1 MTQWNSLVGRSLG
14 QYQIVELIGEG
25 GMAAVYKAWQ
35 PTLRRYVALKVLTPD
50 LAGDA
55 EFVKRFHQEAV
66 AAANLKQTNI
76 VTIHDVGVEGD
87 HHYIAMELIEGT
99 SLAERVRSGPPLTP
113 EQVVDIITQVGAALD
128 YAHERGF
135 VHRDVKPAN
144 ILVDASGRVVLTDFG
159 LVKALSGSGV
169 TSTLTRAGTVFGTP
183 RYMSPE
189 QIKDEPLDYRS
200 DLYSLGIVCYEMLSG
215 QVPFDST
222 TTHSVLY
229 AQVNTPPPPLRDM
242 AGLAVPP
249 PVEAVVE
256 RMLAK
261 ARENRYQSAGQFARD
276 LAQAVAGVWPARL
289 GGGRATLPE
298 MESDTASIGGTP
310 EEMPAATVRQP
321 AQPPTPPVSAPVRRR
336 SRWPLLAG
344 VAAAVGILLI
354 VGTVVGVLVLGKWY
368 TRRGAQA
375 ALASGD
381 YVAAAQRFSQILE
394 SDPSSTEAVEGLSEA
409 AAGLARA
416 GQFDDAILAYEAV
429 WQASPSDVLA
439 LRGLGQAYEAQG
451 EWGKAAGWYERWT
464 QAQPEDRNAFLALGR
479 VRYRLGEYERAVAAY
494 ERAEVLGADPAE
506 MGVNAGL
513 AYFELSQYDRAVEY
527 LQDEISQNV
536 ESFEAQRALG
546 VSLFAQGQPGQAV
559 VHLNAA
565 VTLGASRSDDEL
577 TDVYYALSGSFFAE
591 QDYEQAI
598 RLYERARE
606 VDPDGKAVWAHE
618 ARANLDEVY
627 SRLAQSALED
637 ALLDLDFSNIV
648 AVGGETYAIAQGG
661 QEARVEGPL
670 RLVDGLWEGSQ
681 ALVVEESGTIVNH
694 NPLLNGQYRG
704 GLAPACFLGGDAL
717 SILPSE
723 SALYTQS
730 GGKSQRL
737 VFAGSTGSTPYFG
750 QDGGYSPSTQYSVRI
765 RLYVE
770 SLTTSVRVRIYD
782 GSSPLDTDLTT
793 VGWHEITSTFTSPAT
808 ISNERILVYSP
819 ANDAATVYVDVMVVE
834 SKPYVT
840 SPFDGDS
847 GDGYS
852 WGPNGPHADAS
863 TRQATRCEIDAAG
876 SLDYASD
883 HTVLVWMKL
892 SHGSGAGPVYPAVFH
907 YGQYYTDNSIS
918 LMFYRDGEALQLYAR
933 DNAGLWQQ
941 RGAMNNPVQDTD
953 DYEADTWYVLGYR
966 YDEEDNRVDLIWD
979 GQISEQDLGTAWP
992 SEDNTYHRLGIGCRP
1007 NGDANWSDGAVAM
1020 VAVFPRTL
1028 TDVEVAALH
1037 RAGLPAGR

>member
-1 MTQWNSLVGRSLG
+1 MSDLVGTALG

-87 HHYIAMELIEGT
+87 YHYIAMELIEGT
-99 SLAERVRSGPPLTP
+99 SLAERVRSGPTLTP

-276 LAQAVAGVWPARL
+276 LAQAVAGIWPARL
-289 GGGRATLPE
+289 GGARAALPE
-298 MESDTASIGGTP
+298 MESDTTSIGGTP
-310 EEMPAATVRQP
+310 EEMPAATVRQL
-321 AQPPTPPVSAPVRRR
+321 AQPATPPVSAPVRRR

-368 TRRGAQA
+368 VRRGAQA

-381 YVAAAQRFSQILE
+381 YVKAAQGFSQILE
-394 SDPSSTEAVEGLSEA
+394 SDPGSTEAVEGLLEA

-429 WQASPSDVLA
+429 WQARPNDVLA
-439 LRGLGQAYEAQG
+439 LRGLGQAHEAQG
-451 EWGKAAGWYERWT
+451 EWGKAAGWYEQWT
-464 QAQPEDRNAFLALGR
+464 QAQPQDRSAFLALGR

-494 ERAEVLGADPAE
+494 GRAEALGADSAE
-506 MGVNAGL
+506 MGVGAGL
-513 AYFELSQYDRAVEY
+513 AYFELSRYDKAVEY
-527 LQDEISQNV
+527 LQDEIGQNA

-546 VSLFAQGQPGQAV
+546 VSLFAQGQPAQAV
-559 VHLNAA
+559 AHLNAA
-565 VTLGASRSDDEL
+565 ITLGASRPGGEL
-577 TDVYYALSGSFFAE
+577 MDVYYALSGSFFAE

-598 RLYERARE
+598 RFYEQARE
-606 VDPDGKAVWAHE
+606 IDPDGEAVWAHE
-618 ARANLDEVY
+618 AQANLNEVY
-627 SRLAQSALED
+627 SRLAQSVLKD

-648 AVGGETYAIAQGG
+648 TEGGETYAIAQGG
-661 QEARVEGPL
+661 QEAKVEGPVRVMDGPWAGSRALVMEEGTTNECSDPSFETETTNWVPASAGSIARSQDDAWMGAASL
-670 RLVDGLWEGSQ
+670 RCSSGGGQGYATARYLGGVGSFDARVDYALSASYKLESMSAGGNVAFGAYWIGGANPDAYAQQAVGASEGSGWHRVSAVMTPDHDDRTGVHFYFVIAGATADEQ
-681 ALVVEESGTIVNH
+681 SFLLDAFQIEQDHAYATSYADGSLGDRYGWLGRPHASASARLGTWATVPTTGTISTSEGTIVMWFRFIGQETSHIRGLWSNH
-694 NPLLNGQYRG
+694 TASDNMLQLFACWPNSGDMTLFKRTGVGNEVLASATMAVDDKWHQLVWTWNSESRLYIDGSLAATYSGDAWNDVALASDMYLGREVYNPPAYLNGAVSRF
-704 GLAPACFLGGDAL
+704 ATFDHAL
-717 SILPSE
+717 TASE
-723 SALYTQS
+723 
-730 GGKSQRL
+730 
-737 VFAGSTGSTPYFG
+737 
-750 QDGGYSPSTQYSVRI
+750 
-765 RLYVE
+765 
-770 SLTTSVRVRIYD
+770 
-782 GSSPLDTDLTT
+782 
-793 VGWHEITSTFTSPAT
+793 
-808 ISNERILVYSP
+808 
-819 ANDAATVYVDVMVVE
+819 
-834 SKPYVT
+834 VT
-840 SPFDGDS
+840 SLHEVG
-847 GDGYS
+847 
-852 WGPNGPHADAS
+852 
-863 TRQATRCEIDAAG
+863 
-876 SLDYASD
+876 
-883 HTVLVWMKL
+883 V
-892 SHGSGAGPVYPAVFH
+892 PV
-907 YGQYYTDNSIS
+907 S
-918 LMFYRDGEALQLYAR
+918 R
-933 DNAGLWQQ
+933 
-941 RGAMNNPVQDTD
+941 
-953 DYEADTWYVLGYR
+953 
-966 YDEEDNRVDLIWD
+966 
-979 GQISEQDLGTAWP
+979 
-992 SEDNTYHRLGIGCRP
+992 
-1007 NGDANWSDGAVAM
+1007 
-1020 VAVFPRTL
+1020 
-1028 TDVEVAALH
+1028 
-1037 RAGLPAGR
+1037 